1 MSQVERE
8 PKAINPLD
16 VEPGT
21 LGPGPDELV
30 ASGDIDEP
38 IPQGMFFEL
47 MGLMAQLKTRRIAR
61 GMSLEEISRR
71 SGLTEYAISRLEN
84 GWNNHP
90 SLEMLYRYALSL
102 DACVTL
108 GVEEIDP
115 DPDETVEPS

>member
-38 IPQGMFFEL
+38 IPQG
-47 MGLMAQLKTRRIAR
+47 G
-61 GMSLEEISRR
+61 
-71 SGLTEYAISRLEN
+71 
-84 GWNNHP
+84 
-90 SLEMLYRYALSL
+90 
-102 DACVTL
+102 VT
-108 GVEEIDP
+108 
-115 DPDETVEPS
+115 